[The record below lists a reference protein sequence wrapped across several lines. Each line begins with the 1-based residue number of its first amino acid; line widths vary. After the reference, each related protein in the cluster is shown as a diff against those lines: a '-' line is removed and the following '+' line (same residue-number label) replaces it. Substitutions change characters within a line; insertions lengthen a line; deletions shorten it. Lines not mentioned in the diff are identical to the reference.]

1 MRSQDF
7 EYSLQEVALQVSD
20 SKAAVAD
27 AHVLLPDTM
36 HVSKLRK
43 LQPMQPKQSFGEQS
57 VLQVTS
63 SGPAAMISAAPSM
76 YAAMPRAL
84 LELPQNVGALSPGSM
99 CCNILLA
106 RSVLPA
112 ASG

>member
-1 MRSQDF
+1 MRSQDC

-36 HVSKLRK
+36 HVSKMRK
-43 LQPMQPKQSFGEQS
+43 LQPMQPKQSFGEQ
-57 VLQVTS
+57 VTS
-63 SGPAAMISAAPSM
+63 SGPAAIISAAPSM

-99 CCNILLA
+99 CCKILLA